1 MESELFYQVD
11 KLLDDEANKIVKVL
25 LELYEKKTV
34 VNESMS
40 KLVRELVDN
49 KLKYYAIEIELRVR
63 CLLPYEYY
71 EDCSGKYSLMNR
83 SEYSKIHIEKYS
95 RYCMK
100 NERKNHLLAAQKL
113 SDILI
118 NLYTNNKSNEK
129 GLLEIVSD
137 YIKDLLPEHND
148 SVDAMAIIIYLQSE
162 IGKRGYEI
170 KSVEPFMVSEI
181 TK

>member
-34 VNESMS
+34 VNKSMS

-71 EDCSGKYSLMNR
+71 EDCSGKFSLMNR

-100 NERKNHLLAAQKL
+100 NERKIIFWLHRNYQTYLLT
-113 SDILI
+113 
-118 NLYTNNKSNEK
+118 Y
-129 GLLEIVSD
+129 
-137 YIKDLLPEHND
+137 
-148 SVDAMAIIIYLQSE
+148 IIIKAVKKVYL
-162 IGKRGYEI
+162 K
-170 KSVEPFMVSEI
+170 
-181 TK
+181 

>member
-25 LELYEKKTV
+25 LELYEKKTI
-34 VNESMS
+34 VNKSMS

-71 EDCSGKYSLMNR
+71 EDCSEKYSLMNR

-118 NLYTNNKSNEK
+118 NLYNNKSNEK

-162 IGKRGYEI
+162 IRKRGYEI
-170 KSVEPFMVSEI
+170 KSVEPFIMSEI

>member
-25 LELYEKKTV
+25 LELYEKKTI
-34 VNESMS
+34 VNKSMS
-40 KLVRELVDN
+40 KLVSELVDN

-71 EDCSGKYSLMNR
+71 EDCSEKYSLMNR

-100 NERKNHLLAAQKL
+100 NERKNHLLAAQRL

-118 NLYTNNKSNEK
+118 NLYNNKSNEK
-129 GLLEIVSD
+129 
-137 YIKDLLPEHND
+137 
-148 SVDAMAIIIYLQSE
+148 IYLSARC
-162 IGKRGYEI
+162 GRHRCCL
-170 KSVEPFMVSEI
+170 
-181 TK
+181 

>member
-11 KLLDDEANKIVKVL
+11 KLLDEEASKIVKVL

-34 VNESMS
+34 VNKSMS
-40 KLVRELVDN
+40 KLVRELVN
-49 KLKYYAIEIELRVR
+49 SKLKYYAIEIELRVR

-83 SEYSKIHIEKYS
+83 FEYSKIHIEKYS

-118 NLYTNNKSNEK
+118 NLYNNKSNEK
-129 GLLEIVSD
+129 GLLEIVSY

-162 IGKRGYEI
+162 IRKRGYEI

>member
-11 KLLDDEANKIVKVL
+11 KLLDEEASKIVKVL

-34 VNESMS
+34 VNKSMS
-40 KLVRELVDN
+40 KLVRELVN
-49 KLKYYAIEIELRVR
+49 SKLKYYAIEIELRVR

-118 NLYTNNKSNEK
+118 NLYTNNKNNEK
-129 GLLEIVSD
+129 GLLEIVSY
-137 YIKDLLPEHND
+137 YIKYLLPEHND

-162 IGKRGYEI
+162 IRKRGYEI
-170 KSVEPFMVSEI
+170 KSVEPFIVSEI